1 MEVLSDVL
9 TGIGVMS
16 GTSIDGLDLIAV
28 TFYKSNNKI
37 CYDVSASE
45 TIPYSS
51 TWKNS
56 FLHATELSAVGLRKL
71 DVEFAHFI
79 SKSALEFIKEKNWK
93 PDFISSHGHTI
104 FHQPNSGYTHQIGC
118 GSTIAAL
125 TGIQTVCDFRQGDVA
140 LGGQGAPLVPIGD
153 QLLFS
158 DYTYCLNLGGFANV
172 SYELNGS
179 RVAFDISPLNVVLNN
194 LARRL
199 GADYDDEGKLA
210 DSGKLIPELYEQ
222 LNLLEYYQIDAPK
235 SLGTEWVEEKIT
247 PLLAKYSVNNEIAD
261 LLNTFGSHFAF
272 QIGQVLK
279 SGKTL
284 VTGGGAKN
292 SWLMKQIKLHSI
304 STMELPSG
312 DLIDN
317 KEALIFALLG
327 YLRLNEIPNTLP
339 SVTGAIRPISAG
351 AVYKG

>member
-79 SKSALEFIKEKNWK
+79 SKSVLEFIKEKNWK

-125 TGIQTVCDFRQGDVA
+125 TGIQTVSDFRQGDVA

-158 DYTYCLNLGGFANV
+158 DFSYCLNLGGFANV

-179 RVAFDISPLNVVLNN
+179 RIAFDISPLNVVLNN

-210 DSGKLIPELYEQ
+210 DSGKLIPELFDQ
-222 LNLLEYYQIDAPK
+222 LNHLEYYHVAAPK
-235 SLGTEWVEEKIT
+235 SLGVEWVEENIT
-247 PLLAKYSVNNEIAD
+247 PLILKYSINNDIAD
-261 LLNTFGSHFAF
+261 LLNTFGIHFAF

>member
-79 SKSALEFIKEKNWK
+79 SKSVLEFIKEKNWK

-158 DYTYCLNLGGFANV
+158 
-172 SYELNGS
+172 
-179 RVAFDISPLNVVLNN
+179 
-194 LARRL
+194 
-199 GADYDDEGKLA
+199 
-210 DSGKLIPELYEQ
+210 
-222 LNLLEYYQIDAPK
+222 
-235 SLGTEWVEEKIT
+235 
-247 PLLAKYSVNNEIAD
+247 
-261 LLNTFGSHFAF
+261 
-272 QIGQVLK
+272 
-279 SGKTL
+279 
-284 VTGGGAKN
+284 
-292 SWLMKQIKLHSI
+292 
-304 STMELPSG
+304 
-312 DLIDN
+312 
-317 KEALIFALLG
+317 
-327 YLRLNEIPNTLP
+327 
-339 SVTGAIRPISAG
+339 
-351 AVYKG
+351 